1 MKELSEILAPF
12 PVNGD
17 QPFVELRGKLAWPAG
32 GKISGDYGA
41 PRNGGPLKW
50 NGVLIEGNA
59 GAPVRAIYRGR
70 VAFSDWLP
78 NMGLLMIV
86 DHGGDYWSLYGNN
99 EVMFKAP
106 GEWVETGEVLAQVGD
121 SGGRNGPALYFEL
134 RHKGQ
139 PVNPHPWMS
148 GKPAP

>member
-1 MKELSEILAPF
+1 MPSNTVKLAPIMN
-12 PVNGD
+12 P
-17 QPFVELRGKLAWPAG
+17 QLP
-32 GKISGDYGA
+32 
-41 PRNGGPLKW
+41 
-50 NGVLIEGNA
+50 
-59 GAPVRAIYRGR
+59 
-70 VAFSDWLP
+70 DWLP